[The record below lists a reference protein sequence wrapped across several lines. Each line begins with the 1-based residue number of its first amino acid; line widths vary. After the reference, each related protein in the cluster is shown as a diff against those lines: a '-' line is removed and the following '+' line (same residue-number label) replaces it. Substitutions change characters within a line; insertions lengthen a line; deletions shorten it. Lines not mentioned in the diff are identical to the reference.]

1 MQKFAEH
8 SCSQATQ
15 SKRFQMLDQPRDTL
29 GQQVLD
35 AQIKYAGQITQ
46 TVRETT
52 DAMGKEYMKSL
63 WKVVED
69 HNHVK
74 EDYYIVEIIQPD
86 MFLEGVMK
94 LKHIARRTRPSPEWG
109 VALYKVHTSSG
120 TVTYEWGL
128 PHVEEAILMLQEPE
142 GWDSKL
148 ITDIVEFSKGAL
160 V

>member
-1 MQKFAEH
+1 MQSNA
-8 SCSQATQ
+8 
-15 SKRFQMLDQPRDTL
+15 PRETL

-35 AQIKYAGQITQ
+35 VQEKYAGQKTQ

-63 WKVVED
+63 WKVVEN
-69 HNHVK
+69 HPHVK
-74 EDYYIVEIIQPD
+74 EDYYIMEILRPD
-86 MFLEGVMK
+86 TFLEGVMK
-94 LKHIARRTRPSPEWG
+94 LKHVARRTRPTPEWG
-109 VALYKVHTSSG
+109 VALYKVHIGSG
-120 TVTYEWGL
+120 TLTYEWGL

-148 ITDIVEFSKGAL
+148 IKDIVDFSKGLL